1 MSKSRAYI
9 SFDFDHDSDLKA
21 LLVGQA
27 RNPNSPFE
35 IVDMSI
41 KEVISDNWKA
51 NARRRIKS
59 CDVVI
64 VICGR
69 YTNTASGVSA
79 ELRIAQEENIP
90 YFLLGGRA
98 DVYNI
103 KPAAARPS
111 DKVYNWTWDNLQLLI
126 AGRR

>member
-1 MSKSRAYI
+1 MNKSRAYI

-64 VICGR
+64 VICGQ
-69 YTNTASGVSA
+69 YTNTASGVSSVIGN
-79 ELRIAQEENIP
+79 LVGNVDRGSVLSGLTGSQSNSGGLLSG
-90 YFLLGGRA
+90 LLGFF
-98 DVYNI
+98 
-103 KPAAARPS
+103 K
-111 DKVYNWTWDNLQLLI
+111 K
-126 AGRR
+126 

>member
-1 MSKSRAYI
+1 MRKSRAYI
-9 SFDFDHDSDLKA
+9 SFDFDHDSDLKT

-27 RNPNSPFE
+27 KNPSSPFE

-64 VICGR
+64 VICGQ
-69 YTNTASGVSA
+69 YTNYASGVSA
-79 ELRIAQEENIP
+79 EMKIAQEEDIP
-90 YFLLGGRA
+90 YFLLAGRSG
-98 DVYNI
+98 VKNI
-103 KPAAARPS
+103 KPVAAHPS
-111 DKVYNWTWDNLQLLI
+111 DKIYNWTWDNLQLLI

>member
-1 MSKSRAYI
+1 MNKSRAYI

-64 VICGR
+64 VICGQ

-79 ELRIAQEENIP
+79 EVRIAQEENIP

-98 DVYNI
+98 DAYNL
-103 KPAAARPS
+103 KPMAARPT
-111 DKVYNWTWDNLQLLI
+111 DKVYNWTWDNLHLLI